1 MEVVR
6 TDDAFIV
13 EVTAAGMEHRSTRG
27 TRLLCALHGSL
38 GFAIVVLLALA
49 SAASARSAE
58 QVTGSGGEDREP
70 QVATDP
76 GFRELVGGLL
86 EGIPDFPVYP
96 GATLVGSAERNRPD
110 EQNRGYR
117 IKWTTRDRP
126 ARVMAWYEKAL
137 PRHGW
142 KYVRSY
148 EPDEGDELEAK
159 VAKGAFS
166 GYLEAETED
175 DAPTVVVLVLER
187 R

>member
-1 MEVVR
+1 MSR
-6 TDDAFIV
+6 DT
-13 EVTAAGMEHRSTRG
+13 HRSTRG
-27 TRLLCALHGSL
+27 LRLLCAWHGRPVL
-38 GFAIVVLLALA
+38 ALVVLLALA
-49 SAASARSAE
+49 STAWARGAP
-58 QVTGSGGEDREP
+58 QVTGSGGEDQEP

-76 GFRELVGGLL
+76 SFRELVGGLI
-86 EGIPDFPVYP
+86 EGIPEFPPYP
-96 GATLVGSAERNRPD
+96 GATLVGSAERNRLD

-126 ARVMAWYEKAL
+126 ARVMAWYEKTL

-142 KYVRSY
+142 KYVPSY

-175 DAPTVVVLVLER
+175 DGPTVVVLVLER